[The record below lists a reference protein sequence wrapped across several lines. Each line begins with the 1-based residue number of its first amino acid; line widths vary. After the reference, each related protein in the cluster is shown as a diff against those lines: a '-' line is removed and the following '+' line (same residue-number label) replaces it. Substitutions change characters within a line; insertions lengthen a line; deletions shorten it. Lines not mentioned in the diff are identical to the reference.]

1 MAQLAV
7 RRYEGPVCLV
17 ASSDDLERARHDIRR
32 EHVVGLDTET
42 KPTFHKGQF
51 HLPSLVQIAT
61 ARAVHLFPLKQRE
74 FLGALAE
81 ALENP
86 ALLKAGIGLAD
97 DLFALKKV
105 VPFGIENA
113 VDLGAVARRQGI
125 KQSGI
130 RNLAGMFLGF
140 RVTKGAQTSNWASPK
155 LSPTQIRY
163 AATDAWV
170 CRELFLRFQQ
180 LGFLDQEADRLH
192 PRKEPTKRVEK
203 GQSWVSTNF
212 VHAIGGQ
219 TT

>member
-1 MAQLAV
+1 MAHLAV
-7 RRYEGPVCLV
+7 RRYEGPVYLV
-17 ASSDDLERARHDIRR
+17 ASSDDLERARRDIRR

-42 KPTFHKGQF
+42 KPTFRKGQF

-61 ARAVHLFPLKQRE
+61 ARAVHLFLLKQRE

-86 ALLKAGIGLAD
+86 ALLKVGIGLAD
-97 DLFALKKV
+97 DLSVLKKV
-105 VPFGIENA
+105 VPFEVKNV
-113 VDLGAVARRQGI
+113 VDLGVVARRRGI

-140 RVTKGAQTSNWASPK
+140 RVTKGAQTSNWASPQ
-155 LSPTQIRY
+155 LSPSQIRY

-180 LGFLDQEADRLH
+180 LGFLDQQADRLH
-192 PRKEPTKRVEK
+192 PRKEPA
-203 GQSWVSTNF
+203 S
-212 VHAIGGQ
+212 AL
-219 TT
+219 